1 MSIEG
6 IHWAQKMRNVCPYR
20 KALLFALGERHNKDT
35 QRCCPDQEM
44 LALDAGMSQRTVR
57 KYIAM
62 LEADGLLQRHMKAT
76 KAGRVTHYT
85 LNLSVTEPQSVVRVR
100 QDVPLASEGGSGAHV
115 PDGSG
120 ACVPVHKNTNLHE
133 SSVPKGTA
141 QNELFPKPKKSQ
153 PPKSPE
159 TAKAE
164 LVTKA
169 ELQKAGIFSI
179 GLALLKAEGVPEAAA
194 RKFLGGLVKRSSLA
208 IVHAAVQAAANDPP
222 IDARGW
228 LTGAVAK
235 KAGAAG
241 IRQPAVAAKPGAVPA
256 DLHGNPVDWDAAV
269 ARYVRRG
276 IWSKALGGRPDD
288 HDYRGPIA
296 PLEAI
301 LANGKFGLL
310 NVPMIKHN
318 IARLRAEQPTA

>member
-1 MSIEG
+1 MSIAG
-6 IHWAQKMRNVCPYR
+6 IKWAQEMRNVCPYR

-35 QRCCPDQEM
+35 GLCFPDQEM

-62 LEADGLLQRHMKAT
+62 LERDGLLQRHVKAT
-76 KAGRVTHYT
+76 KAGRITHYT
-85 LNLSVTEPQSVVRVR
+85 LNLDLNEPQRVDGVR
-100 QDVPLASEGGSGAHV
+100 QTVPLAKEGGSGTLL

-120 ACVPVHKNTNLHE
+120 NCVPVHKNTNLHE
-133 SSVPKGTA
+133 STVSKETA
-141 QNELFPKPKKSQ
+141 QAELFQKPKR
-153 PPKSPE
+153 PAPAKSP
-159 TAKAE
+159 AASNAE

-169 ELQKAGIFSI
+169 ELQKAAIFSV
-179 GLALLKAEGVPEAAA
+179 GLALLKAEGIPEPSA

-222 IDARGW
+222 LDARGW
-228 LTGAVAK
+228 LTGVVSK

-241 IRQPAVAAKPGAVPA
+241 IRQSAVAAKPGAAPT

-269 ARYVRRG
+269 ARYMRSG
-276 IWSKALGGRPDD
+276 IWSRALGGRPDE
-288 HDYRGPIA
+288 HDYRGPVG

-301 LANGKFGLL
+301 MASGRFGRIYL
-310 NVPMIKHN
+310 PMFKQN
-318 IARLRAEQPTA
+318 IDRLRADQPTA